1 MSATPPPVITP
12 VPTPAPQRGDRA
24 TFADRFDAFITW
36 VIAAVAQF
44 AALATNVYQ
53 NAVSSFESAVAAAL
67 SASAAQAAA
76 EAAAFAA
83 DAPEWVSGT
92 NYAKGF
98 TVWSPV
104 TFQSY
109 RRRVAGAGAL
119 DPSSDPANWAGINR
133 QSRFAD
139 VPLAALDIKLSEGDY
154 FTKTI
159 ATNSTFTISAVPPGG
174 SSFTLEVRHDGGSIA
189 FPASVTPAN
198 GAMPTLTVGK
208 THMFMFSTKDGG
220 ARWRVTTAANFAN

>member
-1 MSATPPPVITP
+1 MSTTPPPAITP
-12 VPTPAPQRGDRA
+12 VPEPAPQRGDRA

-36 VIAAVAQF
+36 VIGAVAQF

-53 NAVSSFESAVAAAL
+53 NAVSSFDSAVAAAL
-67 SASAAQAAA
+67 SASSAEAAA

-83 DAPEWVSGT
+83 SAPEWVSGA

-98 TVWSPV
+98 TVWSNE

-109 RRRVAGAGAL
+109 RRRVAGAGVL
-119 DPSSDPANWAGINR
+119 DPSSDPVNWAGINR
-133 QSRFAD
+133 QSRFAE
-139 VPLAALDIKLSEGDY
+139 VPLTALDIKLSDGDY

-159 ATNSTFTISAVPPGG
+159 STNSTFTLSAVPPGG
-174 SSFTLEVRHDGGSIA
+174 SSFTLELRHDGGSVA

-208 THMFMFSTKDGG
+208 THLFMFSTKDGG
-220 ARWRVTTAANFAN
+220 TRWRVTVAANFTN